1 MWVTALL
8 LSNAYNYVYIAKK
21 RLTYVCMSSLTQG
34 HYSPLH
40 FATKNGYSEVVD
52 ILLKHGAEPD
62 VFDGVR
68 SKVYTTQYVAVRHLL
83 YGAIHG
89 HY

>member
-62 VFDGVR
+62 VFNGVK
-68 SKVYTTQYVAVRHLL
+68 SKVYTTQYVAVRHLP

>member
-1 MWVTALL
+1 MEE
-8 LSNAYNYVYIAKK
+8 YIAKK
-21 RLTYVCMSSLTQG
+21 RLNYVSSLTQG

-40 FATKNGYSEVVD
+40 FATKKGYSEVVD

-68 SKVYTTQYVAVRHLL
+68 SKVYNMYTTRVCCSKILSSVWD
-83 YGAIHG
+83 GSG
-89 HY
+89 HYEYIFDF